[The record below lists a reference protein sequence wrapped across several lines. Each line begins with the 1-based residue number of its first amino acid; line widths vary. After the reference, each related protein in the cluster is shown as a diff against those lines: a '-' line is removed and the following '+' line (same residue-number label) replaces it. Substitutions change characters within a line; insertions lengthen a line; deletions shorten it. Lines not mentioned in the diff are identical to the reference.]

1 MLNCSRVT
9 PSSFLESDDR
19 AVVTF
24 LRCVLILALGSSPAL
39 GQVPHSQTP
48 DFTADAPAVRPDA
61 ESAPANLAIMS
72 LRISSDFDDNALNS
86 QQERQAD
93 LGLLVQPHL
102 GWRISGARLDW
113 ASDYTMG
120 ISRSEKFSAYD
131 SLSHLLDSRVQVRL
145 TKRMTVIAH
154 EVYLNSSNPFDQLQS
169 FEVVTGQGTHIVP
182 SQTTAIA
189 PAGVRTD
196 QSSADIAYALSAH
209 SQVGAGGE
217 FFDASYT
224 LPSAGSSNP
233 QLLQNSNSTIGHAF
247 YTRQFTRHQWTGLEY
262 RIQKSTFSGAQS
274 SLVHSL
280 AYTHK
285 ILVSSTMAFSFFV
298 GPERSTAQNVAEMF
312 AASQVGARPQSAW
325 HWSGGMTSQWSRKG
339 TTISVK
345 LSRRID
351 NGGVLGA
358 AEQTT
363 LCAEMSHELGRGWS
377 TKFLAS
383 HDHDAELLGAGV
395 LLSDSIAGSLKHAL
409 TPNLSLELQYW
420 RAHMSGNGSLPAGLV
435 ADHNR
440 ILLSLTY
447 EHRRALGR

>member
-9 PSSFLESDDR
+9 PSSFRELDAK

-24 LRCVLILALGSSPAL
+24 LRCVLILAIGSSLAV

-48 DFTADAPAVRPDA
+48 DFTADAPVVLPDG
-61 ESAPANLAIMS
+61 ESTTANLAIMS
-72 LRISSDFDDNALNS
+72 LRISSDFDDNALNA

-93 LGLLVQPHL
+93 LGVLVQPHL

-113 ASDYTMG
+113 TSDYTMG
-120 ISRSEKFSAYD
+120 ISRSQKFPAYD
-131 SLSHLLDSRVQVRL
+131 SLSHLLDSRVQMRL
-145 TKRMTVIAH
+145 TKRMTILVH

-169 FEVVTGQGTHIVP
+169 FEAVTVQVGHIVP
-182 SQTTAIA
+182 SQTTGIA

-217 FFDASYT
+217 FFDASYN
-224 LPSAGSSNP
+224 LPSVGSSHG
-233 QLLQNSNSTIGHAF
+233 QLLQNSSSAIGHAF
-247 YTRQFTRHQWTGLEY
+247 YTRQFTRHQWTGLDY
-262 RIQKSTFSGAQS
+262 RIQKATFGGAQS

-285 ILVSSTMAFSFFV
+285 ILMSSTMALSFFV
-298 GPERSTAQNVAEMF
+298 GPERSTAQGVTEMF
-312 AASQVGARPQSAW
+312 ATSQVGARPQSAW
-325 HWSGGMTSQWSRKG
+325 HWSGGMTGRWSERA
-339 TTISVK
+339 TTISAR

-358 AEQTT
+358 AELTT
-363 LCAEMSHELGRGWS
+363 ICAEMSHELGRGWS
-377 TKFLAS
+377 TKLLAS
-383 HDHDAELLGAGV
+383 HDHDTELLGAGV
-395 LLSDSIAGSLKHAL
+395 LLSDSITGSLKHAL
-409 TPNLSLELQYW
+409 APNLSFELQYW
-420 RAHMSGNGSLPAGLV
+420 RVHMSGNGSLPAGLV

-440 ILLSLTY
+440 VLLSLTY
-447 EHRRALGR
+447 EHRSALGR